1 MDGSGRRRRGNTA
14 RAAARGLL
22 VGPRAWRLLC
32 ALAAV
37 GAVVL
42 AVVGQWRMDRAAAV
56 TGSFGSHFLDL
67 LYGALGLF
75 VFQPPALPDTALSAP
90 LQVARFL
97 APAATLY
104 ALADV
109 LVLPTARLR
118 ARLASGHVVVCGSG
132 PGALALVAK
141 LRAARV
147 RVVLVAE
154 HGRADLVDLVGGDGV
169 TVLVGDPASEALLR
183 SAGVGRAQRLYRHPP
198 GDRARRRR
206 RHRRPDRRRAAGRAG
221 ADPLR
226 CLVEES
232 DPDVL
237 DAMWMLLLRR
247 PASDPVTI
255 EFYNPARLGARLLLD
270 EVQPRWDPAGAEPVV
285 VAGLSWFGRELVVEI
300 ARRRHRTL
308 GPGAGRLAVVVVDEQ
323 AATLVDR
330 LCQRYGVVEDMLDI
344 ACEESEVDAL
354 GLDQLI
360 HPSHPGAFVTQI
372 FVCYADAELAL
383 RKALA
388 TSRPPTR
395 RSVVVRVDRMSPLG
409 EALRP
414 GSTERQGP
422 MAALYDDLDFFPERE
437 RACDPDDAPDDRLE
451 AWAEAIH
458 VDYCRQR
465 LESGEVRDD
474 NEALVAWEN
483 LPEKYRSN
491 NYDQA
496 RDIETKLRLIGCAS
510 ARMAA
515 APEAFAFTPD
525 EVERLSRWEHERWM
539 RNRVAHGWS
548 FGEAR
553 DNDRLLHPDI
563 RPYDELSAETKEKD
577 AQMVRLIPDLLAGAG
592 YRVVR
597 FPTPAAAG

>member
-1 MDGSGRRRRGNTA
+1 MDGSGHRRRGNTA

-37 GAVVL
+37 ASVTL

-75 VFQPPALPDTALSAP
+75 VFQPPAVPDTALSVP

-183 SAGVGRAQRLYRHPP
+183 SAGVGRAQRLYVTGPATGHN
-198 GDRARRRR
+198 GAVVTAAQTVA
-206 RHRRPDRRRAAGRAG
+206 RAAGRAG
-221 ADPLR
+221 TDPLR

-270 EVQPRWDPAGAEPVV
+270 EVQPRWDPVGDEPVV
-285 VAGLSWFGRELVVEI
+285 VAGLSTFGRELVVEI
-300 ARRRHRTL
+300 ARRRHRAL
-308 GPGAGRLAVVVVDEQ
+308 GHGAGRLAVVVVDEQ
-323 AATLVDR
+323 AATLVER
-330 LCQRYGVVEDMLDI
+330 LCRRYSVVEDMLDI

-354 GLDQLI
+354 GLDQLV
-360 HPSHPGAFVTQI
+360 HPSHPGVFVTQI

-515 APEAFAFTPD
+515 APEAFAFTAD

-548 FGEAR
+548 FGEVR

-563 RPYDELSAETKEKD
+563 RPYDELSTETKEKD

>member
-1 MDGSGRRRRGNTA
+1 VGGSGQRRRGNAA
-14 RAAARGLL
+14 RTVARGLL
-22 VGPRAWRLLC
+22 VGPWGWRLLC
-32 ALAAV
+32 ALAA
-37 GAVVL
+37 L
-42 AVVGQWRMDRAAAV
+42 AAV
-56 TGSFGSHFLDL
+56 TLGVLGQWQMDQAVHLGGSFRGHFLDL
-67 LYGALGLF
+67 LYGSLGLF
-75 VFQPPALPDTALSAP
+75 VFQPPDLPPTALSVS

-118 ARLASGHVVVCGSG
+118 ARLASGHAVVCGCG

-141 LRAARV
+141 LRAAGT

-154 HGRADLVDLVGGDGV
+154 RGCTDLVELVGGHGV
-169 TVLVGDPASEALLR
+169 TVLVGDPTSAGLLR
-183 SAGVGRAQRLYRHPP
+183 SAGVGRAERLYVTGPATGRN
-198 GDRARRRR
+198 GAVVTAAQAVA
-206 RHRRPDRRRAAGRAG
+206 RAAGRAG
-221 ADPLR
+221 ATPLR

-247 PASDPVTI
+247 PPGDPVTI

-270 EVQPRWDPAGAEPVV
+270 DVRQRWDPVGEAPVV
-285 VAGLSWFGRELVVEI
+285 VAGLSPFGRELVVEI
-300 ARRRHRTL
+300 ARRRRKH
-308 GPGAGRLAVVVVDEQ
+308 GRDVARLPVVVVDEH
-323 AATLVDR
+323 ASDLVAR
-330 LCQRYGVVEDMLDI
+330 LTRRYGVIEEMLDI
-344 ACEESEVDAL
+344 ACDESDVDAL
-354 GLDQLI
+354 ALDHIL
-360 HPSHPGAFVTQI
+360 HPRRPGEFLTQI

-414 GSTERQGP
+414 GSAERQGP
-422 MAALYDDLDFFPERE
+422 MAALYDDLDFFAEQE
-437 RACDPDDAPDDRLE
+437 RACDPDEAPDDRLE
-451 AWAEAIH
+451 AWAQAIH
-458 VDYCRQR
+458 EDYCRQR
-465 LESGEVRDD
+465 LESGEIVDD

-510 ARMAA
+510 ARA
-515 APEAFAFTPD
+515 APGAEPFAFTAA

-539 RNRVAHGWS
+539 RNRMSSGWT
-548 FGEAR
+548 FGEVR
-553 DNDRLLHPDI
+553 DNDLLRHPDI
-563 RPYDELSAETKEKD
+563 RPYEELSAETKEKD

-597 FPTPAAAG
+597 FPGPAA